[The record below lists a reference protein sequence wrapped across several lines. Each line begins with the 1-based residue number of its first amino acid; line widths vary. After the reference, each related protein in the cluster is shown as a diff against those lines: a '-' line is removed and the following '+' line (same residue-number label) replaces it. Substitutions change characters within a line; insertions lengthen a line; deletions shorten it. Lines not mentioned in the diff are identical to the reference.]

1 MNYLQQA
8 AQSILIAL
16 HGYKTPQSVIDKL
29 ENKRQYKAQVY
40 TENRKSIYANP
51 PYNGTTNNKMPEM

>member
-16 HGYKTPQSVIDKL
+16 HGYKTPKSVIDKL
-29 ENKRQYKAQVY
+29 ENKRQYKEQNY

-51 PYNGTTNNKMPEM
+51 PYNGKR